1 MTSKF
6 FCATSGAG
14 EARISRGQA
23 LQEGESY
30 TFQLIF
36 MR

>member
-6 FCATSGAG
+6 FYATRPAS

-23 LQEGESY
+23 LQEGMNF
-30 TFQLIF
+30 TFMLI
-36 MR
+36 